1 MPSQPDLP
9 PGLHPDPVVQ
19 ALADREAIRNLLARY
34 GLLADS
40 GDAEG
45 LAALWTPDGEYDVG
59 GYGVARGRAAIAGLI
74 TAPTHQQ
81 LMADG
86 CAHVLSPHHIEL
98 AGDSAVASG
107 YSTVFRWNGAAF
119 EAWRV
124 STNQWFFARQDDGG
138 WLATRRVNRPIGR
151 HPH

>member
-1 MPSQPDLP
+1 MPHVD
-9 PGLHPDPVVQ
+9 DAAVQ
-19 ALADREAIRNLLARY
+19 RLADMEEIRNLLARY

-45 LAALWTPDGEYDVG
+45 VASLWTPDGEYDVG

-74 TAPTHQQ
+74 TAPAHRQ

-86 CAHVLSPHHIEL
+86 CAHVLSPHYIEL
-98 AGDSAVASG
+98 SGDSATASG
-107 YSTVFRWNGAAF
+107 YSTVFRWNGTAF

-124 STNQWFFARQDDGG
+124 STNQWFFARQPAGQG
-138 WLATRRVNRPIGR
+138 ERAWLATRRVNRPIGP
-151 HPH
+151 HPR